1 MPVSKALLKP
11 IPELSITTNHMIE
24 MIYGR
29 WQLLLSRYNQ
39 FALPSKASP
48 RMPVVSG
55 EYIENQPHLLL

>member
-11 IPELSITTNHMIE
+11 IPELSITTNHMME

-29 WQLLLSRYNQ
+29 WHPVLSRYNQ
-39 FALPSKASP
+39 FALPSP

-55 EYIENQPHLLL
+55 EYIEN